1 MQIHKGKYK
10 ERIVSLLLAGT
21 ALSLSRSPTQQL
33 RIIRELKE
41 EWIGITNRNI
51 SRTIASLYR
60 SNLISYRDNKDGTT
74 TVFLNEKGKKLAL
87 TYNLDSMTLSKQS
100 RWDKKWRIIM
110 FDIPEKYRL
119 ARDSLRYQLKRME
132 FFEYQKSV
140 FITPYDCLKE
150 IEYLCE
156 FYHIKKYVRIILATS
171 LDDELKLRQ
180 HFDLD

>member
-1 MQIHKGKYK
+1 
-10 ERIVSLLLAGT
+10 
-21 ALSLSRSPTQQL
+21 
-33 RIIRELKE
+33 
-41 EWIGITNRNI
+41 
-51 SRTIASLYR
+51 
-60 SNLISYRDNKDGTT
+60 
-74 TVFLNEKGKKLAL
+74 
-87 TYNLDSMTLSKQS
+87 
-100 RWDKKWRIIM
+100 M